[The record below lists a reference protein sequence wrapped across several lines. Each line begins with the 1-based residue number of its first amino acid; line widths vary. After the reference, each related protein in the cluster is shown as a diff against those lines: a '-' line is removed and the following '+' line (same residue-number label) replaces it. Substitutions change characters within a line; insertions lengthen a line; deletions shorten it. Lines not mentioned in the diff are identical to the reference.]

1 MNMKKPLIVLIII
14 VVALAMTGC
23 SSQDVVLS
31 PNTRYYGNY
40 SVDGHIT
47 SNGSGK
53 SFEYFP
59 VNSVFTNT
67 YWIKNGNEI
76 WSKYG
81 KVAKISMRSNG
92 SILIFGCINDNVRS
106 AIGHTWTPD

>member
-1 MNMKKPLIVLIII
+1 MKKVLF
-14 VVALAMTGC
+14 VLLLVATAFALSSC

-31 PNTRYYGNY
+31 PNTTYYGNY

-47 SNGSGK
+47 SSPSGK

-59 VNSVFTNT
+59 ANSVFTNK
-67 YWIKNGNEI
+67 YRIKNGNEV
-76 WSKYG
+76 WSEYG

-92 SILIFGCINDNVRS
+92 SISIYGCINDNVRS
-106 AIGHTWTPD
+106 AIGHTWKP